1 MLGKLEKGNL
11 RSIWTNE
18 TVFSQWLSEEE
29 NLNLLGEEIGVE
41 LSLLATE
48 ADAGD
53 FRIDILAQEEN
64 TGKKIVIENQLES
77 TDHNHLGKL
86 LTYGSVQDASLL
98 IWIVRAVREEHR
110 KAIDWLNDHT
120 DEKLNFFL
128 VRLEIWRIEE
138 SKWAPKFQVV
148 SRPNEWVKLLARSSG
163 PQRTK
168 TQILQHEYWTQFSE
182 FASSEQSTLRLRT
195 PRPQHWYDISYG
207 NSKSHISLTINTQSN
222 VLGCEIYIP
231 NSKELYNTIHEHKE
245 DIESELGTELEWMAL
260 PSKKASRIKSS
271 YPINVKDRNN
281 WTQAFDWMKTS
292 AESFRTAFSKYV

>member
-11 RSIWTNE
+11 RSVWTNE
-18 TVFSQWLSEEE
+18 SAFSQWLSEEE

-41 LSLLATE
+41 LVLLATE

-77 TDHNHLGKL
+77 TNHDHLGKL

-98 IWIVRAVREEHR
+98 IWIVRDVREEHR

-128 VRLEIWRIEE
+128 VKLEIWRIEE
-138 SKWAPKFQVV
+138 SKWAPTFQVV

-168 TQILQHEYWTQFSE
+168 TQILQHEYWTKFNE
-182 FASSEQSTLRLRT
+182 FARSEQSTLRLRT

-207 NSKSHISLTINTQSN
+207 NSKSHISLTINTQN
-222 VLGCEIYIP
+222 NRLGCEIYIP
-231 NSKELYNTIHEHKE
+231 NSKELYHKIHDQKE
-245 DIESELGTELEWMAL
+245 NIESDLGTELEWMAL
-260 PSKKASRIKSS
+260 PNKKASRIKSS
-271 YPINVKDRNN
+271 IQLNIKDREH
-281 WTQAFDWMKTS
+281 WTEAFDWMKKS
-292 AESFRTAFSKYV
+292 AESFRTTFSKYV